1 MSSRVGAR
9 ANDRGSA
16 SVELTVLFPALLAL
30 LFIVV
35 QAGLHY
41 YARSVAL
48 AAAQEGARAAAAQ
61 TATAAAGQ
69 DAASAFV
76 ARAGAELLAGAQV
89 RAARTA
95 DTVTVSV
102 TGTSLSLVPGY
113 AGFPISQRATAP
125 VEKVT

>member
-76 ARAGAELLAGAQV
+76 ARAGAELLGGAQV
-89 RAARTA
+89 SATRTA

-113 AGFPISQRATAP
+113 AGFPITQQVTAP

>member
-1 MSSRVGAR
+1 MRTRGGTRSS
-9 ANDRGSA
+9 DRGSA
-16 SVELTVLFPALLAL
+16 SVELVVVFPALLAL

-41 YARSVAL
+41 YARSIAL

-76 ARAGAELLAGAQV
+76 ARVGAELLTGAQV
-89 RAARTA
+89 NATRTA
-95 DTVTVSV
+95 DSVTVNVS
-102 TGTSLSLVPGY
+102 GTSLSLVPGY
-113 AGFPISQRATAP
+113 AGFPIAQQATAP
-125 VEKVT
+125 VEKVS